1 LYDPNIHRHPEL
13 VSHAFSVCSL
23 YTAPHKEYHST
34 EDIVNGR
41 APQFGY
47 QLQLASPE
55 VESAVQTKE
64 QLRQFLNGMYG
75 GKGPNGEVIFSPEK
89 GVLFENLPKVGK
101 SKLFSDKVCTIT
113 DTSSSTVAH
122 HVAVAF
128 FPSRAWRHPCFACSG
143 RTHWPVR
150 MGGH

>member
-1 LYDPNIHRHPEL
+1 LYNPKIYRHPEL

-89 GVLFENLPKVGK
+89 GLLFENLPKVGK
-101 SKLFSDKVCTIT
+101 SKLFSDKV
-113 DTSSSTVAH
+113 
-122 HVAVAF
+122 
-128 FPSRAWRHPCFACSG
+128 
-143 RTHWPVR
+143 
-150 MGGH
+150 